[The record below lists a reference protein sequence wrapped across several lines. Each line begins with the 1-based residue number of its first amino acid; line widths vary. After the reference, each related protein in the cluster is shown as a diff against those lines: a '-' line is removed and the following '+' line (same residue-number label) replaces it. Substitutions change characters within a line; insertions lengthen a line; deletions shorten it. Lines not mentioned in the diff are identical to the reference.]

1 MPEHVSA
8 GMESQTTESGRTVFV
23 DELDAEVG
31 SKGPFYAVYLSAD
44 RKERYGYLC
53 SACGTLDNA
62 MDTMGR
68 IVCNECGNTRKPD
81 EWDAAH
87 E

>member
-1 MPEHVSA
+1 
-8 GMESQTTESGRTVFV
+8 MESKTTEAGETVYV
-23 DELDAEVG
+23 AEDEGVVG
-31 SKGPFYAVYLSAD
+31 SKGPFYAVYANPE
-44 RKERYGYLC
+44 RERRYGFLC

-68 IVCNECGNTRKPD
+68 IVCNECGNTRKPE

>member
-1 MPEHVSA
+1 MTREA
-8 GMESQTTESGRTVFV
+8 ATTETGESVFI
-23 DELDAEVG
+23 DRSDAERG
-31 SKGPFYAVYLSAD
+31 ADGLFYAVYVSESGD
-44 RKERYGYLC
+44 DPWGYFC
-53 SACGTLDNA
+53 SNCESFDNA

-68 IVCNECGNTRKPD
+68 IECNTCGNIRKPE

>member
-1 MPEHVSA
+1 
-8 GMESQTTESGRTVFV
+8 R
-23 DELDAEVG
+23 
-31 SKGPFYAVYLSAD
+31 
-44 RKERYGYLC
+44 
-53 SACGTLDNA
+53 CGNCETLNNA

-68 IVCNECGNTRKPD
+68 IVCNECGNTRKPE

>member
-1 MPEHVSA
+1 
-8 GMESQTTESGRTVFV
+8 MESHTTADGGTVYV
-23 DELDAEVG
+23 DTSEERIG
-31 SKGPFYAVYLSAD
+31 SEGPFYVVFAD
-44 RKERYGYLC
+44 ADGEERYGYLC
-53 SACGTLDNA
+53 AACETLDTA

-68 IVCNECGNTRKPD
+68 IVCNECGNTRKPE

>member
-1 MPEHVSA
+1 
-8 GMESQTTESGRTVFV
+8 MEERAVGSGPTVYV
-23 DELDAEVG
+23 DESVDVVG
-31 SKGPFYAVYLSAD
+31 SKGAFHPVYTDAAATEPWGYFCAAC
-44 RKERYGYLC
+44 ERF
-53 SACGTLDNA
+53 DNA

-68 IVCNECGNTRKPD
+68 IVCNECGNTRRPE

>member
-1 MPEHVSA
+1 MQQLTTDA
-8 GMESQTTESGRTVFV
+8 GKDVYV
-23 DELDAEVG
+23 ADDEAEVG
-31 SKGPFYAVYLSAD
+31 SKGPFYAVYGTPE
-44 RKERYGYLC
+44 RENRYGYYC
-53 SACGTLDNA
+53 SACESLDAA

-68 IVCNECGNTRKPD
+68 IVCNGCGNTRKPE

>member
-1 MPEHVSA
+1 MDLEA
-8 GMESQTTESGRTVFV
+8 MTVDSEGTLYV
-23 DELDAEVG
+23 DHDDAERG
-31 SKGPFYAVYLSAD
+31 SEGPFYAVYSTTDASD
-44 RKERYGYLC
+44 RWGYFC
-53 SACGTLDNA
+53 SACGTVDNA

-68 IVCNECGNTRKPD
+68 IVCNQCPNVRKPD

>member
-1 MPEHVSA
+1 
-8 GMESQTTESGRTVFV
+8 MEERTTESGEAVFV
-23 DELDAEVG
+23 EEAEAEIG
-31 SKGPFYAVYLSAD
+31 SKGPFYAVYTSPEGA
-44 RKERYGYLC
+44 ERYGYLC
-53 SACGTLDNA
+53 SACSSFDNA

-68 IVCNECGNTRKPD
+68 IVCNECGNTRKPE

>member
-1 MPEHVSA
+1 MDLEA
-8 GMESQTTESGRTVFV
+8 MTV
-23 DELDAEVG
+23 DAEGTLYVDREDGERG
-31 SKGPFYAVYLSAD
+31 SEGPFYAVYSTESASD
-44 RKERYGYLC
+44 RWGYFC
-53 SACGTLDNA
+53 SACETVDNA

-68 IVCNECGNTRKPD
+68 IVCNQCPNVRKPD

>member
-1 MPEHVSA
+1 MNEHAVDDD
-8 GMESQTTESGRTVFV
+8 TTVFIDDQDGIIGSKDLFHPV
-23 DELDAEVG
+23 YADAEG
-31 SKGPFYAVYLSAD
+31 TD
-44 RKERYGYLC
+44 RWGYYC
-53 SACGTLDNA
+53 GACETVDNA

-68 IVCNECGNTRKPD
+68 IVCNECGNTRKPE

>member
-1 MPEHVSA
+1 MDLEAITVDAEGTLYVDRTDAERGSEAPFYTVYN
-8 GMESQTTESGRTVFV
+8 TESAT
-23 DELDAEVG
+23 
-31 SKGPFYAVYLSAD
+31 D
-44 RKERYGYLC
+44 RWGYLC
-53 SACGTLDNA
+53 DGCGTVDNA

-68 IVCNECGNTRKPD
+68 IVCNQCPNVRKPD

>member
-1 MPEHVSA
+1 MEELAHPEA
-8 GMESQTTESGRTVFV
+8 GTLYVEE
-23 DELDAEVG
+23 AEGLVG
-31 SKGPFYAVYLSAD
+31 SKGPFHPVYRSPAGED
-44 RKERYGYLC
+44 RWGYYC
-53 SACGTLDNA
+53 SACGTVDNA

-68 IVCNECGNTRKPD
+68 IVCNECGNTRKPE

>member
-1 MPEHVSA
+1 MDLEA
-8 GMESQTTESGRTVFV
+8 MTV
-23 DELDAEVG
+23 DAEGTLYVDRDDAERG
-31 SKGPFYAVYLSAD
+31 SEGPFYTVYATDDAS
-44 RKERYGYLC
+44 ERWGYLC
-53 SACGTLDNA
+53 SACETVDNA

-68 IVCNECGNTRKPD
+68 IVCNQCPNVRKPD

>member
-1 MPEHVSA
+1 MDLETITV
-8 GMESQTTESGRTVFV
+8 ESEGTLYV
-23 DELDAEVG
+23 DRGDGERGAE
-31 SKGPFYAVYLSAD
+31 GPCFAVYSSQDAA
-44 RKERYGYLC
+44 ERWGYFC
-53 SACGTLDNA
+53 SSCETVDNA

-68 IVCNECGNTRKPD
+68 IVCNQCPNVRKPE

>member
-1 MPEHVSA
+1 
-8 GMESQTTESGRTVFV
+8 MERRTTESGEAVYVAEGEERVGSEGPFLV
-23 DELDAEVG
+23 VYSDAE
-31 SKGPFYAVYLSAD
+31 
-44 RKERYGYLC
+44 REERYGYLC
-53 SACGTLDNA
+53 SSCGTIDNA

-68 IVCNECGNTRKPD
+68 IVCNECGNTRKPE

>member
-1 MPEHVSA
+1 MELQELHV
-8 GMESQTTESGRTVFV
+8 ESEGLLYV
-23 DELDAEVG
+23 DHDEAERG
-31 SKGPFYAVYLSAD
+31 SEGPFYAVYSTAEATA
-44 RKERYGYLC
+44 RWGYFC
-53 SACGTLDNA
+53 SACESVDNA

-68 IVCNECGNTRKPD
+68 IVCNRCPNVRKPD

>member
-1 MPEHVSA
+1 MQER
-8 GMESQTTESGRTVFV
+8 TTETGEAVYVEES
-23 DELDAEVG
+23 EAEIG
-31 SKGPFYAVYLSAD
+31 SKGPFHPVYTSPD
-44 RKERYGYLC
+44 GEERYGYLC
-53 SACGTLDNA
+53 SACGSLNNA

-68 IVCNECGNTRKPD
+68 IVCNECGNTRKPE

>member
-1 MPEHVSA
+1 MRAVTDDD
-8 GMESQTTESGRTVFV
+8 GGTVHV
-23 DELDAEVG
+23 DEDEVITG
-31 SKGPFYAVYLSAD
+31 SKGPFHPVYADEAGET
-44 RKERYGYLC
+44 RWGYYC
-53 SACGTLDNA
+53 AACETLDNA

-68 IVCNECGNTRKPD
+68 IVCNSCENTRKPE

>member
-1 MPEHVSA
+1 M
-8 GMESQTTESGRTVFV
+8 
-23 DELDAEVG
+23 ELDRTQTAEGETVYIDRTDTERG
-31 SKGPFYAVYLSAD
+31 SVGPFYVVYATTD
-44 RKERYGYLC
+44 RTDRWGFHC
-53 SACGTLDNA
+53 SACESFDNA

-68 IVCNECGNTRKPD
+68 IVCNQCENIRKAE